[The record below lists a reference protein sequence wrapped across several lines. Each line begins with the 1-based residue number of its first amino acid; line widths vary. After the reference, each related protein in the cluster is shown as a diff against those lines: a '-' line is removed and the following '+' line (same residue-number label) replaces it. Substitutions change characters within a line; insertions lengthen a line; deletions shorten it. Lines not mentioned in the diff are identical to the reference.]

1 MISIIDYKM
10 GNIKSVQN
18 ALSFLGAQHRI
29 ASSSEDILNSEKII
43 LPGVGSF
50 KQAMQNIREM
60 GLYEVIRKVVLVQKI
75 PLLGICLG
83 MQLLADTGEEDG
95 FSEGLGLIPG
105 KVCKMNMTDS
115 LLKIPHIGF
124 NSVFYTEGNFL
135 FKGLENPT
143 DFYFVHSY
151 HFIVNNEKHLSSY
164 AVYGEKFAASVQKD
178 NIFGTQFHPE
188 KSQSNGLKVLKNFID
203 WNSAHA

>member
-10 GNIKSVQN
+10 GNIHSIRN
-18 ALSFLGAQHRI
+18 TLSFLGAEYKVV
-29 ASSSEDILNSEKII
+29 SSDQEILDSQSII

-50 KQAMQNIREM
+50 KQAMQNIGEM
-60 GLYEVIRKVVLVQKI
+60 GLYDAIREVALVKKI

-95 FSEGLGLIPG
+95 FSEGLGLVPG
-105 KVCKMNMTDS
+105 KVCKLNITDS
-115 LLKIPHIGF
+115 TLKIPHIGF
-124 NSVFYTEGNFL
+124 NSVYHKKSLL
-135 FKGLENPT
+135 FKGLANPT

-151 HFIVNNEKHLSSY
+151 HFMVSKEEHMSSY
-164 AVYGEKFAASVQKD
+164 AVHGEKFVASVQND

-188 KSQSNGLKVLKNFID
+188 KSQSNGLKLLRSFID
-203 WNSAHA
+203 WNRSHA